1 MSDGSGRRDDAD
13 DGSPQRPDGG
23 TVAGE
28 AATTPAATGRAG
40 GPGLRESY
48 VLARAVAYKS
58 LVLRVRYAFNTL
70 TNLVTIYVFF
80 ALLFF
85 GGRAVAPQAITDSL
99 TGIIVGF
106 FLLLMATVA
115 YSDLSWELIREAQWG
130 TLEQLYMSPLGFRRV
145 VFLKTAVNVLVAF
158 VFGALLLGAML
169 LTTGTR
175 LALDPLTVVPLGL
188 LTLGPAVGVG
198 YVLGGLALLFKRV
211 ENVFQIVQFSFV
223 GLVAAPVDAYPL
235 LKTLPL
241 ALGADLLR
249 TAMGESVRLWALPT
263 VDLALLAVKAVLY
276 VAAGHVVFGWLAR
289 RARAGGKLGK
299 Y

>member
-1 MSDGSGRRDDAD
+1 VSAD
-13 DGSPQRPDGG
+13 DGGRTDGG
-23 TVAGE
+23 TVPHESPPPTAG
-28 AATTPAATGRAG
+28 AGRTS
-40 GPGLRESY
+40 LRESY

-58 LVLRVRYAFNTL
+58 LILRVRYAFNTV
-70 TNLVTIYVFF
+70 TNLFTIYVFF

-85 GGRAVAPQAITDSL
+85 GGRAIAPQAITNSL

-145 VFLKTAVNVLVAF
+145 VFLKTAVNILVAF
-158 VFGALLLGAML
+158 AFGAILLALML
-169 LTTGTR
+169 ATTGTT

-188 LTLGPAVGVG
+188 LSLGPAVGVG

-235 LKTLPL
+235 LKLLPL
-241 ALGADLLR
+241 SLGAELLR
-249 TAMGESVRLWALPT
+249 NAMGGGLRLWELPT
-263 VDLALLAVKAVLY
+263 ADLALLVVKAVVY
-276 VAAGHVVFGWLAR
+276 VAVGHVVFGWFAR
-289 RARAGGKLGK
+289 RARDGGKLGK

>member
-1 MSDGSGRRDDAD
+1 MSADDAS
-13 DGSPQRPDGG
+13 GRPDGG
-23 TVAGE
+23 TVAHDPLP
-28 AATTPAATGRAG
+28 ATERSGSAT
-40 GPGLRESY
+40 LRESY

-58 LVLRVRYAFNTL
+58 LILRIRYAFNTV
-70 TNLVTIYVFF
+70 TNLFTIYVFF

-85 GGRAVAPQAITDSL
+85 GGRAIAPQAITDSL

-106 FLLLMATVA
+106 FLILMATVA

-145 VFLKTAVNVLVAF
+145 VFLKTAVNLVVAF
-158 VFGALLLGAML
+158 AFGAILLGLML
-169 LTTGTR
+169 LTTGTT

-188 LTLGPAVGVG
+188 LAMGPAVGVG

-223 GLVAAPVDAYPL
+223 GLVAAPVDTYPL
-235 LKTLPL
+235 LKLLPL

-249 TAMGESVRLWALPT
+249 DAMGGGLRLWELP
-263 VDLALLAVKAVLY
+263 VADLGLLVLKAVLY
-276 VAAGHVVFGWLAR
+276 VAVGHILFGWFAR
-289 RARAGGKLGK
+289 RARDGGKLGK

>member
-1 MSDGSGRRDDAD
+1 VSVDD
-13 DGSPQRPDGG
+13 DGRPDGG
-23 TVAGE
+23 AVARE
-28 AATTPAATGRAG
+28 TRSATTRDGRAS
-40 GPGLRESY
+40 LTESY

-58 LVLRVRYAFNTL
+58 LILRVRYAFNTV
-70 TNLVTIYVFF
+70 TNLFTIYVFF

-85 GGRAVAPQAITDSL
+85 GGRAVAPQAITNSL

-115 YSDLSWELIREAQWG
+115 YSDLSWELVREAQWG

-145 VFLKTAVNVLVAF
+145 VFLKTAVNILVAF
-158 VFGALLLGAML
+158 AFGAILLALML
-169 LTTGTR
+169 VTTGTT
-175 LALDPLTVVPLGL
+175 LALDPLTVVPLGIL
-188 LTLGPAVGVG
+188 ALGPAVGVG

-235 LKTLPL
+235 LKLLPL

-249 TAMGESVRLWALPT
+249 SAMGEGLRLWQLPAT
-263 VDLALLAVKAVLY
+263 DLALLVVEAVVY
-276 VAAGHVVFGWLAR
+276 VAVGHVVFGWLAR

>member
-1 MSDGSGRRDDAD
+1 MSSDPEGRMSSDPLTATTRSGRA
-13 DGSPQRPDGG
+13 
-23 TVAGE
+23 
-28 AATTPAATGRAG
+28 
-40 GPGLRESY
+40 GLRESY

-58 LVLRVRYAFNTL
+58 LILRVRYAFNTV
-70 TNLVTIYVFF
+70 TNLFTIYVFF

-115 YSDLSWELIREAQWG
+115 YSDLSWEMIREAQWG

-145 VFLKTAVNVLVAF
+145 VFLKTMVNLLVAF
-158 VFGALLLGAML
+158 AFGGILLGLML
-169 LTTGTR
+169 LTTGTT

-188 LTLGPAVGVG
+188 LTLGPAIGVG
-198 YVLGGLALLFKRV
+198 YLLGGLALVFKRV

-223 GLVAAPVDAYPL
+223 GLVAAPVDTYPV
-235 LKTLPL
+235 LKALPL

-249 TAMGESVRLWALPT
+249 TAMGEGVRLWALPAA
-263 VDLALLAVKAVLY
+263 DLGLLVVEAVVY
-276 VAAGHVVFGWLAR
+276 VAVGHVVFGLLAR
-289 RARAGGKLGK
+289 RAKAGGKLGK

>member
-1 MSDGSGRRDDAD
+1 VSHDDEPPA
-13 DGSPQRPDGG
+13 GSPDGRAGPERADGG
-23 TVAGE
+23 TAGRE
-28 AATTPAATGRAG
+28 VLSPTARTGRA
-40 GPGLRESY
+40 GLRESY

-58 LVLRVRYAFNTL
+58 LILRVRYAFNTV
-70 TNLVTIYVFF
+70 TNLFTIYVFF

-158 VFGALLLGAML
+158 AFGVILLGAML
-169 LTTGTR
+169 LTTGTT
-175 LALDPLTVVPLGL
+175 LALDPLTVIPLGL

-198 YVLGGLALLFKRV
+198 YLLGGLALLFKRV

-235 LKTLPL
+235 LKALPL

-249 TAMGESVRLWALPT
+249 TAMGEGVRLWALPAA
-263 VDLALLAVKAVLY
+263 DLGLLVVKAVCY
-276 VAAGHVVFGWLAR
+276 VAIGHVVFGWLAR

>member
-1 MSDGSGRRDDAD
+1 
-13 DGSPQRPDGG
+13 
-23 TVAGE
+23 V
-28 AATTPAATGRAG
+28 
-40 GPGLRESY
+40 GLRESY

-58 LVLRVRYAFNTL
+58 LILRVRYAFNTV
-70 TNLVTIYVFF
+70 TNLFTIYVFF

-158 VFGALLLGAML
+158 AFGAVLLGAML
-169 LTTGTR
+169 LTTGTT
-175 LALDPLTVVPLGL
+175 LALDPLTVIPLGL

-198 YVLGGLALLFKRV
+198 YLLGGLALLFKRI

-223 GLVAAPVDAYPL
+223 GLVAAPVDAYPA
-235 LKTLPL
+235 LKALPL

-249 TAMGESVRLWALPT
+249 TAMGEGVRLWALPAA
-263 VDLALLAVKAVLY
+263 DLGLLVAKAALY
-276 VAAGHVVFGWLAR
+276 VAVGHVVFGWLAR

>member
-1 MSDGSGRRDDAD
+1 MSDESGRRDDAD

-28 AATTPAATGRAG
+28 APTPVATGRTG
-40 GPGLRESY
+40 DPGLRESY

-145 VFLKTAVNVLVAF
+145 VFLKTTVNVLVAF
-158 VFGALLLGAML
+158 AFGALLLGAML
-169 LTTGTR
+169 LTTGTS

-188 LTLGPAVGVG
+188 LTLGTAVGVG

-235 LKTLPL
+235 LKALPL

-249 TAMGESVRLWALPT
+249 TAMGEGVRLWALPT
-263 VDLALLAVKAVLY
+263 VDLALLVVKAVGY

>member
-1 MSDGSGRRDDAD
+1 MTADGPATRPDDASA
-13 DGSPQRPDGG
+13 GRPDGG
-23 TVAGE
+23 TASHE
-28 AATTPAATGRAG
+28 PLASTTRSSTA
-40 GPGLRESY
+40 GLRESY

-58 LVLRVRYAFNTL
+58 LILRVRYAFNTV
-70 TNLVTIYVFF
+70 TNLFTIYVFF

-158 VFGALLLGAML
+158 AFGAILLGAML
-169 LTTGTR
+169 LTTGTT

-198 YVLGGLALLFKRV
+198 YLLGGLALLFKRI

-235 LKTLPL
+235 LKALPL

-249 TAMGESVRLWALPT
+249 TAMGEGVRLWALPAA
-263 VDLALLAVKAVLY
+263 DLGFLVAKAVIY
-276 VAAGHVVFGWLAR
+276 VAVGHVVFGWLAR

>member
-1 MSDGSGRRDDAD
+1 MNDD
-13 DGSPQRPDGG
+13 PEQTDGG
-23 TVAGE
+23 T
-28 AATTPAATGRAG
+28 ATGGTLAPTRRTGAAS
-40 GPGLRESY
+40 LRESY

-58 LVLRVRYAFNTL
+58 LILRVRYAFNTA
-70 TNLVTIYVFF
+70 TNLLTIYVFF

-145 VFLKTAVNVLVAF
+145 VLLKTAVNLLVAF
-158 VFGALLLGAML
+158 AFGVVLLGLML
-169 LTTGTR
+169 LTTGER

-188 LTLGPAVGVG
+188 LAMGPAVGVG
-198 YVLGGLALLFKRV
+198 FLLGGLALLFKRV
-211 ENVFQIVQFSFV
+211 ENVFQIVQFAFV
-223 GLVAAPVDAYPL
+223 GLVAAPVEAYPA
-235 LKTLPL
+235 LKLLPL
-241 ALGADLLR
+241 SLGAALLR
-249 TAMGESVRLWALPT
+249 SAMGQGVRLWALPT
-263 VDLALLAVKAVLY
+263 GDLALLVVKSVAY
-276 VAAGHVVFGWLAR
+276 VALGYVVFGRLAR
-289 RARAGGKLGK
+289 RARDGGKLGK

>member
-1 MSDGSGRRDDAD
+1 VSAD
-13 DGSPQRPDGG
+13 DGGRTDGG
-23 TVAGE
+23 TVSHESPPPTAG
-28 AATTPAATGRAG
+28 AGRAS
-40 GPGLRESY
+40 LRESY

-58 LVLRVRYAFNTL
+58 LILRVRYAFNTV
-70 TNLVTIYVFF
+70 TNLFTIYVFF

-85 GGRAVAPQAITDSL
+85 GGRAIAPQAITDSL

-106 FLLLMATVA
+106 FLILMATVA
-115 YSDLSWELIREAQWG
+115 YSDLSWELVREAQWG

-145 VFLKTAVNVLVAF
+145 VFLKTAANILVAF
-158 VFGALLLGAML
+158 AFGVVLLGLML
-169 LTTGTR
+169 LTTGTT

-188 LTLGPAVGVG
+188 LALGPAVGVG
-198 YVLGGLALLFKRV
+198 YVLGGLALLFKRI

-235 LKTLPL
+235 LKLLPL

-249 TAMGESVRLWALPT
+249 SAMGEGLRLWQLPAG
-263 VDLALLAVKAVLY
+263 DLALLGVEAVVY
-276 VAAGHVVFGWLAR
+276 VAVGHVVFGWLAR
-289 RARAGGKLGK
+289 RARDGGKLGK

>member
-1 MSDGSGRRDDAD
+1 VTEADGRA
-13 DGSPQRPDGG
+13 DGG
-23 TVAGE
+23 AVSRDHLPTTVR
-28 AATTPAATGRAG
+28 TGGA
-40 GPGLRESY
+40 GLRESY

-58 LVLRVRYAFNTL
+58 LVLRVRYAFNTV

-145 VFLKTAVNVLVAF
+145 VFLKTAVNILVAF
-158 VFGALLLGAML
+158 AFGAVLLGLML
-169 LTTGTR
+169 LTTGTT

-188 LTLGPAVGVG
+188 LAMGPAVGVG

-235 LKTLPL
+235 LKALPL

-249 TAMGESVRLWALPT
+249 TAMGEGVRLWALPAD
-263 VDLALLAVKAVLY
+263 DLGLLVLKAVAY
-276 VAAGHVVFGWLAR
+276 VAVGHVVFGWLAR
-289 RARAGGKLGK
+289 RARDGGKLGK

>member
-1 MSDGSGRRDDAD
+1 VSVDD
-13 DGSPQRPDGG
+13 DGRPDGG
-23 TVAGE
+23 AVAPE
-28 AATTPAATGRAG
+28 TRSATTRDGRAS
-40 GPGLRESY
+40 LTESY

-58 LVLRVRYAFNTL
+58 LILRVRYAFNTV
-70 TNLVTIYVFF
+70 TNLFTIYVFF

-85 GGRAVAPQAITDSL
+85 GGRAVAPQAITNSL

-115 YSDLSWELIREAQWG
+115 YSDLSWELVREAQWG

-145 VFLKTAVNVLVAF
+145 VFLKTAVNILVAF
-158 VFGALLLGAML
+158 AFGAILLALML
-169 LTTGTR
+169 VTTGTT
-175 LALDPLTVVPLGL
+175 LALDPLTVVPLGIL
-188 LTLGPAVGVG
+188 ALGPAVGVG

-235 LKTLPL
+235 LKLLPL

-249 TAMGESVRLWALPT
+249 SAMGEGLRLWQLPAT
-263 VDLALLAVKAVLY
+263 DLALLVVEAVVY
-276 VAAGHVVFGWLAR
+276 VAVGHVVFGWLAR

>member
-1 MSDGSGRRDDAD
+1 MSVDD
-13 DGSPQRPDGG
+13 DGRPDGG
-23 TVAGE
+23 AVAPE
-28 AATTPAATGRAG
+28 TRSATTRDGRAS
-40 GPGLRESY
+40 LTESY

-58 LVLRVRYAFNTL
+58 LILRVRYAFNTV
-70 TNLVTIYVFF
+70 TNLFTIYVFF

-85 GGRAVAPQAITDSL
+85 GGRAVAPQAITNSL

-115 YSDLSWELIREAQWG
+115 YSDLSWELVREAQWG

-145 VFLKTAVNVLVAF
+145 VFLKTAVNILVAF
-158 VFGALLLGAML
+158 AFGVVLLGLML
-169 LTTGTR
+169 LTTGKG
-175 LALDPLTVVPLGL
+175 LALDPLTVVPLGIL
-188 LTLGPAVGVG
+188 ALGPAVGVG

-235 LKTLPL
+235 LKLLPL

-249 TAMGESVRLWALPT
+249 SAMGEGLRLWQLPAT
-263 VDLALLAVKAVLY
+263 DLALLVVEAVVY
-276 VAAGHVVFGWLAR
+276 VAVGHVVFGWLAR